1 MTNDTF
7 RLQCVHRSGFWG
19 PKHCLKFRLPWIGHA
34 CPDRAGLGSP
44 VTFFPAH
51 QVCIL
56 WCKLAFLESAKL
68 YIMHHHAFLCFFVT
82 KKMFREGRRGVIRT
96 QLADVGLTGLKFW
109 KPHSCF
115 KRQMKNIEQLGLLGF
130 SASKCIRI
138 KMQWHS
144 TPATCN
150 FSHFQI
156 AQATSIVIFVPAF
169 LMAPVAS
176 RFAATGRPASSRMT
190 CHLSPN
196 LEMKDHIVIVPSYEQ
211 WHIKSYDSRENNF
224 GKTFLRT
231 NITLLLWPLFPNLS
245 ILSNLKTSEGIA
257 LGLAST
263 FVVPNSGNSK
273 ATTRTLRGP
282 GIPRMVVMV
291 VVVAAAAFSS
301 PHNLS
306 SHVFWGLYCRYT
318 LSML

>member
-1 MTNDTF
+1 MDWTCMPWPRWFGFPSDVFFSSSGVHSLMQVGIF
-7 RLQCVHRSGFWG
+7 RISQALH
-19 PKHCLKFRLPWIGHA
+19 HA
-34 CPDRAGLGSP
+34 SS
-44 VTFFPAH
+44 
-51 QVCIL
+51 CIL
-56 WCKLAFLESAKL
+56 
-68 YIMHHHAFLCFFVT
+68 MFFCY

-115 KRQMKNIEQLGLLGF
+115 KRQMKHIEQLGLLGF

-176 RFAATGRPASSRMT
+176 RFAATGRPASSRMK

-211 WHIKSYDSRENNF
+211 WHIIWLKGNNL

-291 VVVAAAAFSS
+291 VVVVAAFSS